1 MSQIV
6 PHPQI
11 TPHCIPFEGYHSCC
25 LEEIPWLLSKFPN
38 NRSQFKEGSQE
49 GFLLG
54 KELPLQHLADSF
66 FSGKMFFSFS
76 LGSGGGRDGED
87 STIEGKVGRFLALPF
102 CPDVSILA
110 GKAGADCLGLFC
122 SALTRLSLI
131 LNYIRLLFLFFHIS
145 FQ

>member
-1 MSQIV
+1 MFHTLKLPPTV
-6 PHPQI
+6 FLLRVI
-11 TPHCIPFEGYHSCC
+11 TPAA
-25 LEEIPWLLSKFPN
+25 WKKFPTTEVSLKRGLKRAFFWVKSSLSN
-38 NRSQFKEGSQE
+38 TWQILSSLGKCFFL
-49 GFLLG
+49 FLL
-54 KELPLQHLADSF
+54 EV
-66 FSGKMFFSFS
+66 
-76 LGSGGGRDGED
+76 GGGRDGED

>member
-1 MSQIV
+1 MFHTLKLPPTV
-6 PHPQI
+6 FLLRVI
-11 TPHCIPFEGYHSCC
+11 TPAAWKKFLGSSVNFPTTEVSLKRGLKRAFFWVKSS
-25 LEEIPWLLSKFPN
+25 LSNTWQILSSLGKCF
-38 NRSQFKEGSQE
+38 FL
-49 GFLLG
+49 FLL
-54 KELPLQHLADSF
+54 EV
-66 FSGKMFFSFS
+66 
-76 LGSGGGRDGED
+76 GGDGED